1 VIFLTTEKIVP
12 TGTLTSMFEDPS
24 SGSNSR
30 QYFPHLKLSG
40 MWMMSGSSSEAIA
53 QSRPIVALESSVFA
67 QGLPIPANAEA
78 ARRMTAAVERVGA
91 VPAISAVAGGVAT
104 FGLSDE
110 VMARFL
116 ARDGVMKVS
125 ARDIPVAM
133 LNGRDGATTVAGT
146 LSLMA
151 LSPIRVFATGG
162 IGGVHREAQFDESA
176 DLAELART
184 PVIVVCAGAKSIL
197 DLSATS
203 ERLESLG
210 VLVVGYRTKEMPG
223 FFFAD
228 TAIPLGTTVTEPEEI
243 ARLFAVHRS
252 LGRSQ
257 AIVVMQPPPPEHA
270 VRKATIER
278 ALDTALEDAKNHGV
292 RGGAVTPYLL
302 TAVERATE
310 GRTLAA
316 NIALLEANATLA
328 GEIAV
333 ACARL
338 EADSPPRLP
347 PSAEVMHGQKG

>member
-1 VIFLTTEKIVP
+1 MPAIHF
-12 TGTLTSMFEDPS
+12 S
-24 SGSNSR
+24 
-30 QYFPHLKLSG
+30 PHVG
-40 MWMMSGSSSEAIA
+40 DAIA
-53 QSRPIVALESSVFA
+53 NGRPIVALESSVLA
-67 QGLPIPANAEA
+67 QGLPIPANGEA
-78 ARRMTAAVERVGA
+78 ARRMKAAVERSGA
-91 VPAISAVAGGVAT
+91 VAAIAAVVSGRAV
-104 FGLSDE
+104 FGLDDE
-110 VMARFL
+110 ALARFL

-133 LNGRDGATTVAGT
+133 LEGRDGATTVAGA

-162 IGGVHREAQFDESA
+162 IGGVHREPQFDESA

-197 DLSATS
+197 DLYATT

-210 VLVVGYRTKEMPG
+210 VVVVGYRTKEMPG

-228 TAIPLGTTVTEPEEI
+228 TGIPLSTTVNDADEI
-243 ARLFAVHRS
+243 ARLFAFHRS

-257 AIVVMQPPPPEHA
+257 AIVVMQPPPAEHA

-278 ALDTALEDAKNHGV
+278 ALDTALDDAKRHGV

-310 GRTLAA
+310 GKTLAA
-316 NIALLEANATLA
+316 NLALLEANAALA

-338 EADSPPRLP
+338 AASGPPR
-347 PSAEVMHGQKG
+347 S

>member
-1 VIFLTTEKIVP
+1 
-12 TGTLTSMFEDPS
+12 M
-24 SGSNSR
+24 
-30 QYFPHLKLSG
+30 
-40 MWMMSGSSSEAIA
+40 
-53 QSRPIVALESSVFA
+53 VALESSVLA
-67 QGLPIPANAEA
+67 QGLPIPANADA
-78 ARRMTAAVERVGA
+78 ARVMTEAVERVGA
-91 VPAISAVAGGVAT
+91 VPAISAVVAGQAT
-104 FGLSDE
+104 FGLHDSDLG
-110 VMARFL
+110 RFL

-133 LNGRDGATTVAGT
+133 VQGRDGATTVAGA

-151 LSPIRVFATGG
+151 LTPIRVFATGG
-162 IGGVHREAQFDESA
+162 IGGVHREPQFDESA

-197 DLSATS
+197 DLAATT

-210 VLVVGYRTKEMPG
+210 VVVVGYRAHEMPG

-228 TAIPLGTTVTEPEEI
+228 TGIPLPVTLNEPDEI
-243 ARLFAVHRS
+243 ARLYATHCA
-252 LGRSQ
+252 LGRQQ
-257 AIVVMQPPPPEHA
+257 AILVMQPPPAEHA

-278 ALDTALEDAKNHGV
+278 ALDAALDDARRHGV

-316 NIALLEANATLA
+316 NLALLEANATLA

-333 ACARL
+333 ACARQ
-338 EADSPPRLP
+338 A
-347 PSAEVMHGQKG
+347 SAPVATA

>member
-1 VIFLTTEKIVP
+1 VQAVRFSPVVA
-12 TGTLTSMFEDPS
+12 
-24 SGSNSR
+24 
-30 QYFPHLKLSG
+30 
-40 MWMMSGSSSEAIA
+40 EAIA

-78 ARRMTAAVERVGA
+78 ARRMTAAVERAGA
-91 VPAISAVAGGVAT
+91 VPAISAVAAGVAT

-228 TAIPLGTTVTEPEEI
+228 TAIPLGTTVTEPDEI

>member
-1 VIFLTTEKIVP
+1 VSILHF
-12 TGTLTSMFEDPS
+12 S
-24 SGSNSR
+24 SR
-30 QYFPHLKLSG
+30 VAD
-40 MWMMSGSSSEAIA
+40 AIA
-53 QSRPIVALESSVFA
+53 QRQPVVALESSVLA
-67 QGLPIPANAEA
+67 QGLPIPANADA

-91 VPAISAVAGGVAT
+91 VPAISAVSSGRAV
-104 FGLSDE
+104 FGLDE
-110 VMARFL
+110 PDLARFL

-133 LNGRDGATTVAGT
+133 VQGRDGATTVAGT

-151 LSPIRVFATGG
+151 LSPITVFATGG
-162 IGGVHREAQFDESA
+162 IGGVHREPPFDESA

-197 DLSATS
+197 DLAATM
-203 ERLESLG
+203 ERLETHG
-210 VLVVGYRTKEMPG
+210 VVVVGYRTRELPG

-228 TAIPLGTTVTEPEEI
+228 TGIPLSTTVTEADEV
-243 ARLFAVHRS
+243 AQLYAAHRV
-252 LGRSQ
+252 LGRQQ
-257 AIVVMQPPPPEHA
+257 AIVVMQQPPTEHA

-278 ALDTALEDAKNHGV
+278 ALDAALDDAKRHGV

-316 NIALLEANATLA
+316 NLALLEANAGLA

-333 ACARL
+333 ACARQ
-338 EADSPPRLP
+338 ASSRV
-347 PSAEVMHGQKG
+347 ATV

>member
-1 VIFLTTEKIVP
+1 VP
-12 TGTLTSMFEDPS
+12 LISFSPRVAS
-24 SGSNSR
+24 
-30 QYFPHLKLSG
+30 
-40 MWMMSGSSSEAIA
+40 AIA
-53 QSRPIVALESSVFA
+53 EHGPVVALESSVFA
-67 QGLPIPANAEA
+67 QGLPIPTNAEA
-78 ARRMTAAVERVGA
+78 AHRMTAAVERAGA
-91 VPAISAVAGGVAT
+91 VPAIAAVSAGKAV

-110 VMARFL
+110 ELARFL
-116 ARDGVMKVS
+116 ARDGVVKVS

-133 LNGRDGATTVAGT
+133 LDSRDGATTVAAT

-162 IGGVHREAQFDESA
+162 IGGVHREPPFDESA

-197 DLSATS
+197 DLSATM

-210 VLVVGYRTKEMPG
+210 VVVVGYRTKEMPG

-228 TAIPLGTTVTEPEEI
+228 TGIPLSVSLSDVDQI
-243 ARLFAVHRS
+243 ARLFALHIS
-252 LGRSQ
+252 LGRQQ
-257 AIVVMQPPPPEHA
+257 AILVMQPPPPEHA

-278 ALDTALEDAKNHGV
+278 ALDTALDDAKRHGV

-316 NIALLEANATLA
+316 NVALLEANAALA

-333 ACARL
+333 ACAR
-338 EADSPPRLP
+338 
-347 PSAEVMHGQKG
+347 GQKG